1 MKRFDAFKE
10 VNKIPIWIAI
20 IFFIAG
26 YLNSV
31 VPPLIEN
38 KNYISNAANS
48 IDEELKYIK
57 FDGNGISCDLNKKN
71 KYINISDTGMF
82 LLLKSTKYKISAGST
97 KSKSVF
103 TKYIR
108 NVVSTYYILNIVS
121 IFIKYLIASIFI
133 GTIMIAAVELIL
145 RKRNTIT
152 KSLKPLSFSFGVSS
166 IIVFFI
172 WRIFNFSTNILNIFN
187 LLITSSLFS
196 LIMFNFFNHSM
207 EEYYLGEEE
216 K

>member
-1 MKRFDAFKE
+1 
-10 VNKIPIWIAI
+10 
-20 IFFIAG
+20 
-26 YLNSV
+26 
-31 VPPLIEN
+31 
-38 KNYISNAANS
+38 
-48 IDEELKYIK
+48 
-57 FDGNGISCDLNKKN
+57 
-71 KYINISDTGMF
+71 
-82 LLLKSTKYKISAGST
+82 
-97 KSKSVF
+97 
-103 TKYIR
+103 
-108 NVVSTYYILNIVS
+108 
-121 IFIKYLIASIFI
+121 
-133 GTIMIAAVELIL
+133 MIAAVELIL

-152 KSLKPLSFSFGVSS
+152 KSLKPLSFSLGVSS